1 MQIRFENIGFTYDQ
15 NSKKPELAIKDINLE
30 INQGEYVCITG
41 PTGSG
46 KSTLIQHAN
55 GLLKPTQG
63 RVLIDRRELD
73 YKGSSLQK
81 IRKKVGMLFQF
92 SEDQLFEE
100 TIEKD
105 ICFGPKKL
113 GMKQRDI
120 EDQLKKIMNDVGL
133 PYEEYKDISPMKI
146 SGGQR
151 RRVALAC
158 TLITDPE
165 VLILDEP
172 TVGLDPEGKDE
183 VLKLIKNQNH
193 LGRTIIKITHDL
205 EDIAQFASR
214 VIIMHHGEVLL
225 DGTPKEILTQADT
238 LNSIKMLSTE
248 PYYISKELKER
259 SWNMASDIIAWDEL
273 EKEILANWQKKKEK
287 KQND

>member
-1 MQIRFENIGFTYDQ
+1 MRIRFENVGFTYDQ
-15 NSKKPELAIKDINLE
+15 NSKKPELAIKNINLE
-30 INQGEYVCITG
+30 INQGEYICITG

-46 KSTLIQHAN
+46 KSTLIQHIN

-63 RVLIDRRELD
+63 RVLINGQELD
-73 YKGSSLQK
+73 YKGRSLQK
-81 IRKKVGMLFQF
+81 IRKKVGLLFQF

-113 GMKQRDI
+113 GISQKEI
-120 EDQLKKIMNDVGL
+120 ESRLKKIMNDVGL
-133 PYEEYKDISPMKI
+133 PYEKYKDISPMKI
-146 SGGQR
+146 SGGQK

-172 TVGLDPEGKDE
+172 TAGLDPEGKDE
-183 VLKLIKNQNH
+183 ILKLVKDQNH

-214 VIIMHHGEVLL
+214 VIIMHQGNVLL
-225 DGTPKEILTQADT
+225 DGTPKEVLTQVDI
-238 LNSIKMLSTE
+238 LNSVKMLSTE
-248 PYYISKELKER
+248 PYYISKKLKER
-259 SWNMASDIIAWDEL
+259 EWDMASDIITWAEL
-273 EKEILANWQKKKEK
+273 EKEILANWQKKEREK
-287 KQND
+287 SK

>member
-1 MQIRFENIGFTYDQ
+1 MQIRFENVDFTYDQ
-15 NSKKPELAIKDINLE
+15 GSKNPELAIKDINLE
-30 INQGEYVCITG
+30 ISQGEYICITG

-46 KSTLIQHAN
+46 KSTLIQHIN

-63 RVLIDRRELD
+63 RVLINNQELD
-73 YKGSSLQK
+73 YKGRSLQK
-81 IRKKVGMLFQF
+81 IREKVGLLFQF

-113 GMKQRDI
+113 GISQKEIDSR
-120 EDQLKKIMNDVGL
+120 LKKIMNDVGL
-133 PYEEYKDISPMKI
+133 SYEKYKDVSPMQI
-146 SGGQR
+146 SGGQK

-172 TVGLDPEGKDE
+172 TAGLDPEGKDE
-183 VLKLIKNQNH
+183 ILKLIKNQNH

-205 EDIAQFASR
+205 EDIAEFADR
-214 VIIMHHGEVLL
+214 VIIMHQGNILL
-225 DGTPKEILTQADT
+225 DGTPKEILTQVDV

-248 PYYISKELKER
+248 PYYISKKLKER
-259 SWNMASDIIAWDEL
+259 SWNMASDIITWGEL
-273 EKEILANWQKKKEK
+273 EKEILANWQKKKENSK
-287 KQND
+287 DD

>member
-1 MQIRFENIGFTYDQ
+1 MQIRFENIGFTYDE
-15 NSKKPELAIKDINLE
+15 NSKNPEMAIKDLNLE
-30 INQGEYVCITG
+30 INQGEYICITG

-46 KSTLIQHAN
+46 KSTLIQHIN

-63 RVLIDRRELD
+63 KVLINNQELD
-73 YKGSSLQK
+73 YKGRNLQK
-81 IRKKVGMLFQF
+81 IRKKIGLLFQF

-113 GMKQRDI
+113 GISQGEI
-120 EDQLKKIMNDVGL
+120 ESRLKNIMNDVGL
-133 PYEEYKDISPMKI
+133 PYEKYKDISPMNI
-146 SGGQR
+146 SGGQK

-172 TVGLDPEGKDE
+172 TVGLDLEGKDE
-183 VLKLIKNQNH
+183 ILKLIKDQNSM
-193 LGRTIIKITHDL
+193 GKTIIKITHDL
-205 EDIAQFASR
+205 EDIAQFATR
-214 VIIMHHGEVLL
+214 VIIMHQGNVLL
-225 DGTPKEILTQADT
+225 DGVPKEILNQIDI
-238 LNSIKMLSTE
+238 LNSIKMMSTE

-259 SWNMASDIIAWDEL
+259 GWNMASDIVAWGEL

-287 KQND
+287 KAND

>member
-1 MQIRFENIGFTYDQ
+1 MQIRFENVGFTYDH
-15 NSKKPELAIKDINLE
+15 NSKNPELAIKDINLE
-30 INQGEYVCITG
+30 INQGEYICITG

-63 RVLIDRRELD
+63 RVLIDGRKLD
-73 YKGSSLQK
+73 YKGGSLQK
-81 IRKKVGMLFQF
+81 IRKKIGMLFQF

-120 EDQLKKIMNDVGL
+120 EDRLKKIMNDVGL
-133 PYEEYKDISPMKI
+133 PYEDYKDISPMKI

-183 VLKLIKNQNH
+183 ILKLIKNQNH

-214 VIIMHHGEVLL
+214 VIIMHQGKVML
-225 DGTPKEILTQADT
+225 DGTPKEILTQADI
-238 LNSIKMLSTE
+238 LNNIRMLSTE

-259 SWNMASDIIAWDEL
+259 GWNMASDIITWGEL